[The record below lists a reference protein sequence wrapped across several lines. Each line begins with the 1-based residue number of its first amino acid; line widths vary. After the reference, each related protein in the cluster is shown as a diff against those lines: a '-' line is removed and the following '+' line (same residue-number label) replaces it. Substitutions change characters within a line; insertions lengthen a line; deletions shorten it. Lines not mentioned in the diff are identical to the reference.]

1 MLIDLNCDMGES
13 FGPWT
18 LGEDQAMLG
27 IVTSANIA
35 CGFQAGDPDVMFA
48 TLVQAQANGVGAGAH
63 PGFNDLQGFGRRQI
77 IGDSPAQI
85 ERQIVYQIGALQA
98 LAASVGYPLQHVKT
112 HGALGNM
119 AAENA
124 DLAMAVARAIRS
136 VDRELIMVVMP
147 GMATEKAGDKL
158 GLPLVREIYAD
169 RAYADNGNLVSR
181 KLPGAV
187 LHDPEQAAARIL
199 QMLDSQAI
207 LTVGGKR
214 LPSRIDSICVHGDT
228 PGAKEMAARLRTLL
242 EQQGVTLAPMRQ
254 VIDVTP

>member
-18 LGEDQAMLG
+18 LGEDRAMLG

-35 CGFQAGDPDVMFA
+35 CGFHAGDPEVMYS
-48 TLVQAQANGVGAGAH
+48 TLSLAQANGVGAGAH

-77 IGDSPAQI
+77 IGDSPAHV
-85 ERQIVYQIGALQA
+85 ERQIIYQIGALKA
-98 LAASVGYPLQHVKT
+98 LAESISYPLQHVKT

-119 AAENA
+119 AAEDA
-124 DLAMAVARAIRS
+124 GLAMAVARAIRS
-136 VDRELIMVVMP
+136 VDRDLIMVVMP
-147 GMATEKAGDKL
+147 GMETEKAGEKL
-158 GLPLVREIYAD
+158 GLRLVREIYAD
-169 RAYADNGNLVSR
+169 RAYADNGNLLSR

-187 LHDPEQAAARIL
+187 LHDPDQAAERIL

-228 PGAKEMAARLRTLL
+228 PGAKEMAGRLRALL
-242 EQQGVTLAPMRQ
+242 EYQGMTLAPMRQ
-254 VIDVTP
+254 VIDAAV